1 MAPVLKTGI
10 PGRVSGV
17 RIPHSPPLLSYS
29 AVLRG
34 VLPRSKWPMWCRASG
49 AEESLEWFSD
59 PTILRAQLD
68 YSRAAENLRTVLHYE
83 TKPEPAQGTTS
94 LVTP

>member
-1 MAPVLKTGI
+1 
-10 PGRVSGV
+10 
-17 RIPHSPPLLSYS
+17 
-29 AVLRG
+29 
-34 VLPRSKWPMWCRASG
+34 MWCRASG